1 MSRFTCKPVEEMTDN
16 DFVQEAIDGVLREA
30 IVFFSS
36 PRFRLK
42 GDMERYFYHEEEVKR
57 VMEAVPHPENLR
69 VSKELNDDGTVFC
82 WVIAMVATQKEIK
95 TKRKI
100 VTIA

>member
-1 MSRFTCKPVEEMTDN
+1 MSKIAYKPIEEMTDN

-57 VMEAVPHPENLR
+57 VMDAVPHPENLR
-69 VSKELNDDGTVFC
+69 VSKELNDDGSVFC
-82 WVIAMVATQKEIK
+82 WVIAMVTTQKEVK
-95 TKRKI
+95 TKRKA
-100 VTIA
+100 VAIA